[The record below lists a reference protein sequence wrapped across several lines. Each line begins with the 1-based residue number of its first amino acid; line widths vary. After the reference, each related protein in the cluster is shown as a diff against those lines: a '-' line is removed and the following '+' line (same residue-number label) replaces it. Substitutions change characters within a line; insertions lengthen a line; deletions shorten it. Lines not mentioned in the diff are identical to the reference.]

1 MNPADAPPKAVPVTF
16 APHAVDDADA
26 TLSPDDVAL
35 LGAAVAAREHA
46 RAPYS
51 RFAVGAAVRGPSG
64 RVYGGCNVESASYPL
79 TCCAERVAVYKA
91 LSEGEPRVTS
101 VALITAAFASPCGG
115 CRQVL
120 FEYGPDAEVLVAD
133 VDGRWR
139 RTTTRA
145 LLPHAFDGSAL
156 L

>member
-1 MNPADAPPKAVPVTF
+1 MTLRDVPPAFASHAEDDPSDALRPE
-16 APHAVDDADA
+16 DE
-26 TLSPDDVAL
+26 AL
-35 LGAAVAAREHA
+35 LRAAVQARRHA

-51 RFAVGAAVRGPSG
+51 RFLVGSAVRGASG
-64 RVYGGCNVESASYPL
+64 SLYGGCNVESASYPL

-91 LSEGEPRVTS
+91 LSEGESAFTA
-101 VALITAAFASPCGG
+101 VAVLTTAFASPCGG

-120 FEYGPDAEVLVAD
+120 FEYGPDAQVLVAD
-133 VDGRWR
+133 LDGRWR

-145 LLPHAFDGSAL
+145 LLPYGFDGKAL